1 MPNRTNS
8 LSAVD
13 VVATK
18 SCFTTLGTSASQS
31 HTSNVQRSMAF
42 CVAPSILH
50 GRCLF
55 VSGSR
60 CAVARKVLPTGRG
73 VGKNKYGI
81 PKMGLF
87 DTLKRTLTNN
97 QTSSSTTNTP
107 ELAQDFGE
115 FRRVVDNI
123 NAREDPIER
132 LTDDQ
137 LVEEFERARSIA
149 AQSTEDALELV
160 YALVREATFR
170 VLGLRHYDVQILG
183 GIHLHGSRGNCVIE
197 MATGEGKT
205 IVAALPAALNAAAGT
220 HVLVVTVNDYL
231 AKRDADLVGQV
242 HRFLGLTVGCVQ
254 AGMSPAERRAMYA
267 CDITYVTN
275 SELGFDYLRDNLAF
289 TPDDIVLT
297 RPFGFCIVDEADS
310 ILIDEARTP
319 LIISGKEPAPMQ
331 KYSIALQAA
340 QALQNGVHYTVNE
353 KEESV
358 VLSERGYSDL
368 ENALKVSD
376 LFDVQNPWAA
386 YITNALKAKEIYKR
400 DVNYIV
406 SNADDS
412 DSVHEIQIV
421 DEFTGRVLKGRR
433 WSNGLHQAVE
443 AKEGLTVSDETTT
456 AASISYQTFFKLFD
470 KLAGMTGTAM
480 TESEELKQFY
490 GLNVVPIPTALPCGR
505 KDYPDVVFK
514 NMTGKLNSIM
524 GEIARVAP
532 TGRPILIGTTSVESS
547 EALSRLLSEV
557 EVEHEVLNAKP
568 ESALRESEI
577 IAQAGRKF
585 SITIATNMAGR
596 GTDILLGGNAD
607 YFARALCRRE
617 LVKWN
622 NSLNEKLMALN
633 PPVLID
639 SDSLP
644 ADLSD
649 EIWAGLAEAAEI
661 FATKNSAETLGT
673 LAKIDKIVS
682 IAAEYGPIPE
692 APIGLPALSTIL
704 RRIKEEL
711 KETVDQERDEVLKLG
726 GLYIIGTE
734 RAESRRVDLQLRGR
748 AGRQGDPGS
757 SRFFLALDD
766 RLFKLFGGDR
776 IAGIMETFRVS
787 DDLPLENEVVS
798 KNLDSAQ
805 ENVES
810 YFRDIRGQLLSYD
823 EVMSKQRSAVY
834 SERKKILVAS
844 HDELIAYFRDD
855 CQGTASEIISS
866 YVNREDG
873 KADNYEGLE
882 MKLAQ
887 FFKGLENTSVSELK
901 AAGSV
906 VEHVDECVDKLIED
920 RQQNL
925 SEHPDNVM
933 VEALRYIWLTQF
945 DNLWKAHMKS
955 MDHLKEFIVLRS
967 YGNDDPLQQ
976 YQIEGFDIFQ
986 EMLRNVRR
994 NTVYSLFQYEPKPAA
1009 ETAAI

>member
-1 MPNRTNS
+1 
-8 LSAVD
+8 
-13 VVATK
+13 
-18 SCFTTLGTSASQS
+18 
-31 HTSNVQRSMAF
+31 MAF
-42 CVAPSILH
+42 CVAPSSVLH
-50 GRCLF
+50 RRCLF
-55 VSGSR
+55 VPGSR
-60 CAVARKVLPTGRG
+60 NVARDISQSGRCF
-73 VGKNKYGI
+73 GKHERAI
-81 PKMGLF
+81 PMMGLF
-87 DTLKRTLTNN
+87 DTLKRTLSNN
-97 QTSSSTTNTP
+97 QNSSNNISTP
-107 ELAQDFGE
+107 QLAQDFGA
-115 FRRVVDNI
+115 FQNVVDNI
-123 NAREDPIER
+123 NAREDAIEQ

-137 LVEEFERARSIA
+137 LVEEFERARAIA

-170 VLGLRHYDVQILG
+170 VLGIRHYDVQILG
-183 GIHLHGSRGNCVIE
+183 GIHLHGARGNCVIE

-254 AGMSPAERRAMYA
+254 AEMSPAERRAAYS

-289 TPDDIVLT
+289 TPDDVVLT
-297 RPFGFCIVDEADS
+297 RPFGFCLIDEADS

-319 LIISGKEPAPMQ
+319 LIISGKEPAPTQ

-358 VLSERGYSDL
+358 LLTERGYADL

-376 LFDVQNPWAA
+376 LLDVKNPWAS

-406 SNADDS
+406 STADDS
-412 DSVHEIQIV
+412 DSPQEVLIV

-443 AKEGLTVSDETTT
+443 AKEGIVVSDETTT

-470 KLAGMTGTAM
+470 KLAGMTGTAV
-480 TESEELKQFY
+480 TESEELKEFY
-490 GLNVVPIPTALPCGR
+490 GLNVVQIPTALPCGR

-577 IAQAGRKF
+577 VAQAGRKF

-617 LVKWN
+617 LVKKN
-622 NSLNEKLMALN
+622 KSLSEKLSSLDQ
-633 PPVLID
+633 PILID
-639 SDSLP
+639 DDALP
-644 ADLSD
+644 ADLSEEAWTGLSEAVELFTTSNPDDNIATLARID
-649 EIWAGLAEAAEI
+649 EII
-661 FATKNSAETLGT
+661 
-673 LAKIDKIVS
+673 S

-692 APIGLPALSTIL
+692 TPVGLPALSTAL
-704 RRIKEEL
+704 RKIKEEL
-711 KETVDQERDEVLKLG
+711 KETVDQEREEVLSLG

-766 RLFKLFGGDR
+766 RLFKLFGGEK
-776 IAGIMETFRVS
+776 IAGLMETFRIG
-787 DDLPLENEVVS
+787 DDLPLENKMVS
-798 KNLDSAQ
+798 NALDSAQ

-823 EVMSKQRSAVY
+823 EVLSKQRSAVY
-834 SERKKILVAS
+834 SERRKILMAS
-844 HDELIAYFRDD
+844 RDELFSGFRDD
-855 CQGTASEIISS
+855 CHGTASEIISS
-866 YVNREDG
+866 YVNRNDG
-873 KADNYEGLE
+873 TADNFEGLE
-882 MKLAQ
+882 AKLAQ
-887 FFKGLENTSVSELK
+887 FFQGLEAASASELK

-906 VEHVDECVDKLIED
+906 VEHVDDCIDSLIEK
-920 RQQNL
+920 RESALN
-925 SEHPDNVM
+925 EGADNIM
-933 VEALRYIWLTQF
+933 VEALRFIWLTQF
-945 DNLWKAHMKS
+945 DNLWMAHMKT
-955 MDHLKEFIVLRS
+955 MDYLKQFIVLRG
-967 YGNDDPLQQ
+967 YGSEDPLQQ
-976 YQIEGFDIFQ
+976 YQLEGFEIFQ

-994 NTVYSLFQYEPKPAA
+994 NTVYSLFQYEATPAA